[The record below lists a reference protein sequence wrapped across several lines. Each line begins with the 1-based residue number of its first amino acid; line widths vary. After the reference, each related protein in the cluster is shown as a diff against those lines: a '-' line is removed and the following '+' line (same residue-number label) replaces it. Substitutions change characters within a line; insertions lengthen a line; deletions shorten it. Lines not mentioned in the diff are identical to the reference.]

1 MLSDFKKKLEKEGFL
16 YLRIKAR
23 PGASK
28 TEIKGIMADGTI
40 KINVAAPA
48 VKGKANQ
55 ELVNFLAE
63 EFSAKKGGVNII
75 SGAGEKLKLVKI
87 MK

>member
-1 MLSDFKKKLEKEGFL
+1 MLLDFKKKLEKEGFL
-16 YLRIKAR
+16 YLRIKTR
-23 PGASK
+23 PGAGK

-63 EFSAKKGGVNII
+63 EFGVKKGGVSMI